1 MAVALKACVEA
12 LDKFHK
18 ALILGSL
25 TEAEFRTGITES
37 TGTSKT
43 IFEVIG
49 IALKEQEE
57 LTMNHGHKI
66 QDHGNKIQET
76 MIAVNNQTTT
86 TNNQVGALTVGMTGM
101 QQQVQAMANEL
112 NAIKQQQQNQGTPKR
127 NQPILDSKAIQGIK
141 GYSGDRSEFRDWTE
155 KFINI
160 MSQVRRGSRHIM
172 ESMNKHIDQG
182 KTGTIGQ

>member
-1 MAVALKACVEA
+1 MAAALKACVEA

-49 IALKEQEE
+49 VALKEQEE
-57 LTMNHGHKI
+57 LTMN
-66 QDHGNKIQET
+66 HGNKIQET

-112 NAIKQQQQNQGTPKR
+112 NTMKQQQQNQGTPKR